1 MHTHVTNTYA
11 QLHAHEHSHIHA
23 QNTHTDLWTH
33 TLFPTSDS
41 ITLSMW
47 GCSLLLFSPHN
58 NHEFFPRRS
67 AFLQSCHSSPDGHV
81 VVLRFLCHTCKAWP
95 GLRIR
100 NFNYSPRFVPV
111 WIPADGGGLSLHFIM
126 GVDEPWALPT
136 QSLRNA
142 LSLF

>member
-47 GCSLLLFSPHN
+47 VAACSYFHLTIIMN
-58 NHEFFPRRS
+58 FFP
-67 AFLQSCHSSPDGHV
+67 
-81 VVLRFLCHTCKAWP
+81 
-95 GLRIR
+95 
-100 NFNYSPRFVPV
+100 
-111 WIPADGGGLSLHFIM
+111 GGLPSSRAATPLLVGM
-126 GVDEPWALPT
+126 
-136 QSLRNA
+136 
-142 LSLF
+142 